1 MARND
6 LVYDGDNPFLTDGS
20 SLATSLG
27 ALQNDHRMIELQSN
41 IAQEIQKSKQR
52 LFDSIQKQTDELN
65 QLTISNEFIKRFNQI
80 YLENSTNPEAF
91 KEQIDSVRD
100 ELLGTIPNVE
110 QRAFLRA
117 QFDKDIDGGYLSAS
131 KNFLKASIQDTFD
144 QSKDAIN
151 NAAVSA
157 SIAINTMFDS
167 GNEDQAVID
176 ESLTKLGEAYLNV
189 ETILSSKDVNG
200 NSYFNETQKKELRD
214 GFEASVLEAYCRRQ
228 MQSLPISGQI
238 EFVKNF
244 NEGKSIL
251 SIPIGEDKAIH
262 VSGRELSFKNFN
274 SLSKSL
280 MSQLVSNAQT
290 QKDQR
295 NLSFLEDVVAGK
307 INPDPKDQKYRKDS
321 DLYYN
326 SFVKPLVS
334 FETPEDVQQSV
345 NLVGS
350 MIDKLHTIPTQIESD
365 LRACLESGDFNRF
378 SYASNV
384 LKNVSTNNPTLL
396 EFFDKKDFAK
406 AFTMNKLTS
415 AGVAPEEAFNQVTK
429 GFSSVNEDIRKNRI
443 VSFNKEVNGK
453 RSDFE
458 SSIMKE
464 GWFFKKNKELS
475 SLTSDEFF
483 YQFTDLAREYYAQG
497 ATFDVARDSAL
508 AAMKERWGNSE
519 VNGDNYLTALPPEKF
534 YSDYAMNGK
543 IMRELLLKFVKEKT
557 DEKLEDDRIVVL
569 ADRET
574 YATAGNQT
582 SKPSYSLCY
591 INEMGVPEPIL
602 GEDLQPIR
610 IGENVWNKE
619 SRFEYEKDIY
629 FANKRDKKE
638 IDLIELFEGEE
649 F

>member
-1 MARND
+1 
-6 LVYDGDNPFLTDGS
+6 
-20 SLATSLG
+20 
-27 ALQNDHRMIELQSN
+27 
-41 IAQEIQKSKQR
+41 
-52 LFDSIQKQTDELN
+52 
-65 QLTISNEFIKRFNQI
+65 
-80 YLENSTNPEAF
+80 
-91 KEQIDSVRD
+91 
-100 ELLGTIPNVE
+100 
-110 QRAFLRA
+110 
-117 QFDKDIDGGYLSAS
+117 
-131 KNFLKASIQDTFD
+131 
-144 QSKDAIN
+144 
-151 NAAVSA
+151 
-157 SIAINTMFDS
+157 
-167 GNEDQAVID
+167 
-176 ESLTKLGEAYLNV
+176 
-189 ETILSSKDVNG
+189 
-200 NSYFNETQKKELRD
+200 
-214 GFEASVLEAYCRRQ
+214 
-228 MQSLPISGQI
+228 
-238 EFVKNF
+238 
-244 NEGKSIL
+244 
-251 SIPIGEDKAIH
+251 
-262 VSGRELSFKNFN
+262 
-274 SLSKSL
+274 
-280 MSQLVSNAQT
+280 
-290 QKDQR
+290 
-295 NLSFLEDVVAGK
+295 
-307 INPDPKDQKYRKDS
+307 
-321 DLYYN
+321 
-326 SFVKPLVS
+326 
-334 FETPEDVQQSV
+334 
-345 NLVGS
+345 
-350 MIDKLHTIPTQIESD
+350 MIDKLHTIPPQIESD
-365 LRACLESGDFNRF
+365 LRACLESGDFNRC

-396 EFFDKKDFAK
+396 EFFDKKDFTK

-443 VSFNKEVNGK
+443 VSFNKEVNDK

-497 ATFDVARDSAL
+497 ETFDVARDSAL